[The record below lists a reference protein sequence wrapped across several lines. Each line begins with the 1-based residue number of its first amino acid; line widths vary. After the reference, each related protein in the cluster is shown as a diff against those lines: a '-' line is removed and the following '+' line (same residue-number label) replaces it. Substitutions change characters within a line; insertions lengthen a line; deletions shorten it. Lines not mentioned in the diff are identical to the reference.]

1 VQSKE
6 RLDRITEAIIG
17 VAIDVHRTL
26 GPGLLETVYESC
38 LSFDPQARGLNLE
51 RQKPLALT
59 YKGMRLECAYR
70 VDLIVEGAVIV
81 EVKAAEQ
88 LLPIH
93 AAQLLSYLRLSN
105 LPVGLL
111 INFDVINLQR
121 GLRRVVNSYPD
132 SLRPLRPSAASAWKS
147 NES

>member
-1 VQSKE
+1 VESKE
-6 RLDRITEAIIG
+6 RLDQITETIIG

-26 GPGLLETVYESC
+26 GPGLLETVYEAC
-38 LSFDPQARGLNLE
+38 LSFDLEARGLNLE
-51 RQKPLALT
+51 RQKPLPLT

-70 VDLIVEGAVIV
+70 VDLVVESAVIV
-81 EVKAAEQ
+81 EVKAVEQ

-111 INFDVINLQR
+111 INFDVTNLQR
-121 GLRRVVNSYPD
+121 GLRRVVNAYPD
-132 SLRPLRPSAASAWKS
+132 SLRPPRPSAASAWKS